1 MTGCRPRLGDEIVE
15 PDVTKA
21 RRRAMVTAGT
31 AVSLVVSLIGG
42 TLALL
47 FTAGPE
53 QSTTA
58 LKPLPPPV
66 SAPVIEP
73 EPASSGGG
81 GTDLSMFGFGDS
93 SSSSMAGSDSSASSM
108 AGSSSPVSN
117 MAGASGGVA
126 PSAFTPMASN
136 ALPPLPTL
144 QLPDASAVPAGPAF
158 DWNALLA
165 PLVAAQANAQAAN
178 VAGSIIGGSVGIAN
192 SVAVVLGDLIL
203 FAAYTNNGQPLLTA
217 LQNTMAAPAAAA
229 AAGTA
234 LVAGMPPMP
243 ALPDLSGLTAAFA
256 AAATAPPLGV
266 PAPPALPPMP
276 TPDQL
281 AASVAGLSALGA
293 LPGLPA
299 LSLPG
304 LPPLPGTPQLP
315 RPEEVVG
322 GLVGGAVAIGV
333 GGLIL
338 GTLFP
343 PPSITRM
350 LGMPF

>member
-1 MTGCRPRLGDEIVE
+1 MGS
-15 PDVTKA
+15 DVTKS
-21 RRRAMVTAGT
+21 RRRALTAGT
-31 AVSLVVSLIGG
+31 AASLVVSLVGG

-47 FTAGPE
+47 FSGEPQ

-58 LKPLPPPV
+58 LKPLQPPV
-66 SAPVIEP
+66 SAPTIEP
-73 EPASSGGG
+73 EPAPSTGG
-81 GTDLSMFGFGDS
+81 LSMFGLG
-93 SSSSMAGSDSSASSM
+93 DSSASSM
-108 AGSSSPVSN
+108 ADSGSSVSST
-117 MAGASGGVA
+117 AGASGGVA
-126 PSAFTPMASN
+126 QSGFTPSAST
-136 ALPPLPTL
+136 ALPPLQSFPM
-144 QLPDASAVPAGPAF
+144 PDASALPAGPAF
-158 DWNALLA
+158 DWDALLA

-192 SVAVVLGDLIL
+192 SVALVLGDLIL
-203 FAAYTNNGQPLLTA
+203 FAAFSSNGQPLLSA
-217 LQNTMAAPAAAA
+217 LQNTLDAPAAAT

-234 LVAGMPPMP
+234 LMAGLPPVS

-256 AAATAPPLGV
+256 AAAGTPPLGV

-276 TPDQL
+276 TPEQF

-293 LPGLPA
+293 LPA
-299 LSLPG
+299 
-304 LPPLPGTPQLP
+304 LPPLALPGMPQLP

-322 GLVGGAVAIGV
+322 GIVGGAVAIGV
-333 GGLIL
+333 GGIIL

>member
-1 MTGCRPRLGDEIVE
+1 MESDA
-15 PDVTKA
+15 TKS
-21 RRRAMVTAGT
+21 RRRAMVRAGT
-31 AVSLVVSLIGG
+31 AASLVVSLVGG

-47 FTAGPE
+47 LSGGPQ

-58 LKPLPPPV
+58 LKPLQPPV
-66 SAPVIEP
+66 SAPTIEP
-73 EPASSGGG
+73 EPAPSTGG
-81 GTDLSMFGFGDS
+81 LSMFGLG
-93 SSSSMAGSDSSASSM
+93 DSSASSM
-108 AGSSSPVSN
+108 ADSGSSVSST
-117 MAGASGGVA
+117 AGASGGVA
-126 PSAFTPMASN
+126 QSGFTPSAST
-136 ALPPLPTL
+136 ALPPLQSFPM
-144 QLPDASAVPAGPAF
+144 PDASALPAGPAF
-158 DWNALLA
+158 DWDALLA

-192 SVAVVLGDLIL
+192 SVALVLGDLIL
-203 FAAYTNNGQPLLTA
+203 FAAFSSNGQPLLSA
-217 LQNTMAAPAAAA
+217 LQNTLDAPAAAT

-234 LVAGMPPMP
+234 LMAGLPPVS

-256 AAATAPPLGV
+256 AAAGTPPLGV

-276 TPDQL
+276 TPEQF

-293 LPGLPA
+293 LPA
-299 LSLPG
+299 
-304 LPPLPGTPQLP
+304 LPPLALPGMPQLP

-322 GLVGGAVAIGV
+322 GIVGGAVAIGV
-333 GGLIL
+333 GGIIL